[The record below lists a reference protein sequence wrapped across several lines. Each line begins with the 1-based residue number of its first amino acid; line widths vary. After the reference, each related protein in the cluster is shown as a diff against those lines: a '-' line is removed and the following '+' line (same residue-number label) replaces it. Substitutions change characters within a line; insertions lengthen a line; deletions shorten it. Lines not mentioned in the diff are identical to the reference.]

1 MLNQDKNNP
10 KNVFFS
16 FMSLSA
22 FSTLYGSA
30 SRDVTLFLIDL

>member
-1 MLNQDKNNP
+1 M
-10 KNVFFS
+10 VFS

-30 SRDVTLFLIDL
+30 LHDVTLFFTDL